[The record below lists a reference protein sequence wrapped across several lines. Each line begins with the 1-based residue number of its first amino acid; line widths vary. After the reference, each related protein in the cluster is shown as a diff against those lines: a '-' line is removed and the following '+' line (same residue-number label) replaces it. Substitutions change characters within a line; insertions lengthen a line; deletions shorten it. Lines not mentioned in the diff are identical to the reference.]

1 MSSIVKRFD
10 TNAQPA
16 RTSAVEHP
24 EAPGAKPSAAHAAKP
39 AGRRVPAALAWRNW
53 PVSWRLTAV
62 VVVAVVL
69 DGVLGGLRLAA
80 AAGSTAQFGRVAQ
93 LAVLGQQVT
102 GLAHALEDERDQ
114 TAGFIASG
122 RPAAGMAAVQQDYA
136 ATDARARQVRS
147 AAAGIG
153 VAFPVST
160 RAKVT
165 TVLNRIGDLGGLR
178 DAALH
183 TQLPS
188 LPVITDYSES
198 VTDLFSLNDEI
209 AQSSAD
215 SILETNVRTL
225 GSLSRMTEDT
235 SVQRALLYAAF
246 AERRFEP
253 GALQDLITT
262 QAAQA
267 SDLASFQAS
276 ASLAQQQSFGN
287 TVTGPSV
294 SSALLMEQHAIQ
306 AGQPQT
312 AGLGISSA
320 AAPQQWDA
328 AMSDTIRRMRQVE
341 GQVSGSVVAQSRA
354 LRQGPV
360 RSALLTGVLTGTIL
374 LLVLL
379 ATLVVTRS
387 LVLPLR
393 RLRAGALDIATSSLP
408 ARVRE
413 LGEARDPSANLDV
426 EPIPVHSTDEI
437 GQVARA
443 FDLVHS
449 EAVRLAGN
457 EAMLRHSVSAM
468 FVSLARRSQS
478 LIERLAQMMQSA
490 GQRERDPD
498 QRSEFSAMEHLVIR
512 MRRNSE
518 NLLVLAGFEAVRR
531 WSGSVSLEELVQAA
545 RSEIEQHSRVDLD
558 IAAGILV
565 GGQAATDVVHLLAEL
580 IENAAKFSPR
590 DTRVQ
595 VTGYE
600 VASGGVLV
608 EIQDRGVGVA
618 ADRLEEMNRRLD
630 DPPEADVS
638 VSRHMG
644 LFAVA
649 HLAARHGV
657 RVRLCASPS
666 GGGLTALVWLPD
678 TITDRA
684 EPAPGGWPANAYAHR
699 PGGVPEE
706 TPVPSGQILRVG
718 GYYLPAG
725 GRHYGAHER
734 LPTPSNAATPPGIP
748 AAAASV
754 LPERT
759 PAARLTPAPA
769 APAVTLTP
777 PPTVTVTSALAPPA
791 AVAPVPAAP
800 AAVAPVRA
808 APAAVAPVRAAEAV
822 AAAVPGRL
830 AATSLP
836 VRVPQANR
844 MPGSADLE
852 PFQAPRPPAPPVPRS
867 ADAARSRLGGYQ
879 RGTRRAE
886 QRITRAGERADTERT
901 DH

>member
-1 MSSIVKRFD
+1 
-10 TNAQPA
+10 
-16 RTSAVEHP
+16 
-24 EAPGAKPSAAHAAKP
+24 
-39 AGRRVPAALAWRNW
+39 
-53 PVSWRLTAV
+53 
-62 VVVAVVL
+62 
-69 DGVLGGLRLAA
+69 
-80 AAGSTAQFGRVAQ
+80 
-93 LAVLGQQVT
+93 
-102 GLAHALEDERDQ
+102 
-114 TAGFIASG
+114 
-122 RPAAGMAAVQQDYA
+122 
-136 ATDARARQVRS
+136 
-147 AAAGIG
+147 
-153 VAFPVST
+153 
-160 RAKVT
+160 
-165 TVLNRIGDLGGLR
+165 
-178 DAALH
+178 
-183 TQLPS
+183 
-188 LPVITDYSES
+188 
-198 VTDLFSLNDEI
+198 
-209 AQSSAD
+209 
-215 SILETNVRTL
+215 
-225 GSLSRMTEDT
+225 
-235 SVQRALLYAAF
+235 
-246 AERRFEP
+246 
-253 GALQDLITT
+253 
-262 QAAQA
+262 
-267 SDLASFQAS
+267 
-276 ASLAQQQSFGN
+276 
-287 TVTGPSV
+287 
-294 SSALLMEQHAIQ
+294 
-306 AGQPQT
+306 
-312 AGLGISSA
+312 
-320 AAPQQWDA
+320 
-328 AMSDTIRRMRQVE
+328 
-341 GQVSGSVVAQSRA
+341 VSGSAVAQSRA

-379 ATLVVTRS
+379 ATLVVARS

-413 LGEARDPSANLDV
+413 LGEARAPSANLDV
-426 EPIPVHSTDEI
+426 EPIAVHSTDEI

-558 IAAGILV
+558 IAAGILA

-608 EIQDRGVGVA
+608 EIRDSGVGVA

-644 LFAVA
+644 LFAVS

-678 TITDRA
+678 TITGRD
-684 EPAPGGWPANAYAHR
+684 EPAPGGWPADAYAHLPR
-699 PGGVPEE
+699 AVPEE
-706 TPVPSGQILRVG
+706 TPVPPGHIMRVG

-725 GRHYGAHER
+725 GRRHGAHER
-734 LPTPSNAATPPGIP
+734 LPASSNTAMPPGIP
-748 AAAASV
+748 ATAASES
-754 LPERT
+754 PEQ
-759 PAARLTPAPA
+759 PSAAGLTPAPA
-769 APAVTLTP
+769 A
-777 PPTVTVTSALAPPA
+777 VTVPPAPPA
-791 AVAPVPAAP
+791 AVTVPPVPPAAVTVPPAP
-800 AAVAPVRA
+800 AAAVTVAPGSA
-808 APAAVAPVRAAEAV
+808 TAVTIPPVPPAEAV
-822 AAAVPGRL
+822 AASVPGRL
-830 AATSLP
+830 AATGLP
-836 VRVPQANR
+836 VRVPRANR
-844 MPGSADLE
+844 MPGSAGLE
-852 PFQAPRPPAPPVPRS
+852 PFETPRPPLPPVPRS
-867 ADAARSRLGGYQ
+867 AAAARSRLGGYQ

-886 QRITRAGERADTERT
+886 QQITRAGERADQERA

>member
-1 MSSIVKRFD
+1 MSSIAKRFD

-16 RTSAVEHP
+16 GTSAMEHP
-24 EAPGAKPSAAHAAKP
+24 EAPGAKPPPAHAAAR
-39 AGRRVPAALAWRNW
+39 AGRPVSSALAWRNW
-53 PVSWRLTAV
+53 PISWRLTAV

-80 AAGSTAQFGRVAQ
+80 AASSTAQFGRVAQ

-102 GLAHALEDERDQ
+102 GLAHAMEDERDQ
-114 TAGFIASG
+114 TAGFIAAG
-122 RPAAGMAAVQQDYA
+122 RPGAGAAAVQQDYA
-136 ATDARARQVRS
+136 VTDGRAREVRS

-153 VAFPVST
+153 AAFPAGT

-165 TVLNRIGDLGGLR
+165 AVLNRIGDLGGLR

-188 LPVITDYSES
+188 LPVIADYSES
-198 VTDLFSLNDEI
+198 ITDLFSLNDEI

-215 SILETNVRTL
+215 STLETDVRTL

-235 SVQRALLYAAF
+235 SIQRALLYAAF
-246 AERRFEP
+246 AEHQFEP
-253 GALQDLITT
+253 GALADLITA

-276 ASLAQQQSFGN
+276 ASLAEQQAFDN
-287 TVTGPSV
+287 TVTGAGV

-306 AGQPQT
+306 AGSPQT
-312 AGLGISSA
+312 AGLGISGA
-320 AAPQQWDA
+320 AAPQQWYA
-328 AMSDTIRRMRQVE
+328 AMSDTISGMRQVE
-341 GQVSGSVVAQSRA
+341 GKVSGSVVAQSRA

-360 RSALLTGVLTGTIL
+360 RSALLTGTLTGAIL
-374 LLVLL
+374 LFLLL
-379 ATLVVTRS
+379 ATLVVARS

-413 LGEARDPSANLDV
+413 LGEARDPSANLGV
-426 EPIPVHSTDEI
+426 EPIAVHSTDEI

-545 RSEIEQHSRVDLD
+545 RSEIEQHGRVDLD
-558 IAAGILV
+558 IASGILV
-565 GGQAATDVVHLLAEL
+565 GGQAATDLVHLLAEL
-580 IENAAKFSPR
+580 LENGAKFSPR

-608 EIQDRGVGVA
+608 EIRDSGVGVA
-618 ADRLEEMNRRLD
+618 ADRLDEMNRRLD

-644 LFAVA
+644 LFAVS
-649 HLAARHGV
+649 HLAARHRV
-657 RVRLCASPS
+657 RVRLRAASP
-666 GGGLTALVWLPD
+666 GGLTALVWLPD
-678 TITDRA
+678 TITDREA
-684 EPAPGGWPANAYAHR
+684 APEQAPTP
-699 PGGVPEE
+699 PGN
-706 TPVPSGQILRVG
+706 ILRVG

-725 GRHYGAHER
+725 GRQPGAHER
-734 LPTPSNAATPPGIP
+734 VTVPSAPSAFPETAPVAPSAPPEQLLVSMVTPVP
-748 AAAASV
+748 AA
-754 LPERT
+754 E
-759 PAARLTPAPA
+759 
-769 APAVTLTP
+769 
-777 PPTVTVTSALAPPA
+777 A
-791 AVAPVPAAP
+791 AVAPVPDGL
-800 AAVAPVRA
+800 AVT
-808 APAAVAPVRAAEAV
+808 
-822 AAAVPGRL
+822 G
-830 AATSLP
+830 LP
-836 VRVPQANR
+836 VRVRQANHL
-844 MPGSADLE
+844 PGFAGLRPDE
-852 PFQAPRPPAPPVPRS
+852 APRPSVPPVTRS
-867 ADAARSRLGGYQ
+867 ADAVRSRLSGYQ

-886 QRITRAGERADTERT
+886 QQITRTGQRADTERA

>member
-1 MSSIVKRFD
+1 
-10 TNAQPA
+10 
-16 RTSAVEHP
+16 VEHP
-24 EAPGAKPSAAHAAKP
+24 EAPGARPPAAHAATP
-39 AGRRVPAALAWRNW
+39 AGRPLAAALAWRNW

-69 DGVLGGLRLAA
+69 DVVLGGLRLAA

-153 VAFPVST
+153 VAFPAST

-188 LPVITDYSES
+188 LPVITDYAES
-198 VTDLFSLNDEI
+198 MTDLFSLNDEI

-215 SILETNVRTL
+215 SILETKVRTL
-225 GSLSRMTEDT
+225 GSLSRMTQDA

-246 AERRFEP
+246 AGRQFEP

-267 SDLASFQAS
+267 GDLASFQAA
-276 ASLAQQQSFGN
+276 ASLAEQQSFGN

-312 AGLGISSA
+312 AGLGISST
-320 AAPQQWDA
+320 AAPQQWYA

-379 ATLVVTRS
+379 ATLVVARS

-413 LGEARDPSANLDV
+413 LGESRYPSANLDV
-426 EPIPVHSTDEI
+426 EPIAVHSTDEI

-531 WSGSVSLEELVQAA
+531 WSGSVSLEEVVQAA

-608 EIQDRGVGVA
+608 EIRDSGVGVA

-657 RVRLCASPS
+657 RARLCASPS
-666 GGGLTALVWLPD
+666 GGGLTALIWLPD
-678 TITDRA
+678 TITDRD
-684 EPAPGGWPANAYAHR
+684 EPAPGGSPANAYAHL

-706 TPVPSGQILRVG
+706 TPVPSGHILRVG

-725 GRHYGAHER
+725 GRRHGAHER
-734 LPTPSNAATPPGIP
+734 LPTPSNAAAPPGIP
-748 AAAASV
+748 EAAASV

-759 PAARLTPAPA
+759 PAGRLTPAPA
-769 APAVTLTP
+769 APAVTLAP
-777 PPTVTVTSALAPPA
+777 LPAATVT
-791 AVAPVPAAP
+791 PVPAA
-800 AAVAPVRA
+800 AAVAVPVS
-808 APAAVAPVRAAEAV
+808 
-822 AAAVPGRL
+822 GGL
-830 AATSLP
+830 AATGLP

-886 QRITRAGERADTERT
+886 QRITRAGEHADTERT

>member
-1 MSSIVKRFD
+1 M
-10 TNAQPA
+10 
-16 RTSAVEHP
+16 EHP
-24 EAPGAKPSAAHAAKP
+24 EASGATPPPAHAAAP
-39 AGRRVPAALAWRNW
+39 AGRAGRRMPPALAWRNW

-80 AAGSTAQFGRVAQ
+80 AAGSTAQFDRVAQ

-102 GLAHALEDERDQ
+102 GLAHAMEDERDQ
-114 TAGFIASG
+114 TAGFIAGG
-122 RPAAGMAAVQQDYA
+122 RPAAVLSAVRQHYA
-136 ATDARARQVRS
+136 ATDARAREVRS

-153 VAFPVST
+153 AAFPAGT

-165 TVLNRIGDLGGLR
+165 AVLNRIGDLGGLR

-198 VTDLFSLNDEI
+198 ITDLFSLNDEI
-209 AQSSAD
+209 AQGSAD
-215 SILETNVRTL
+215 SVLETNVRTL
-225 GSLSRMTEDT
+225 GSLSRMTEDA

-246 AERRFEP
+246 AERQFEP
-253 GALQDLITT
+253 GALQDLITA

-267 SDLASFQAS
+267 GGLASFQAS
-276 ASLAQQQSFGN
+276 ASLAEQQTFGN
-287 TVTGPSV
+287 TVTGASV
-294 SSALLMEQHAIQ
+294 STALLMEQHAIE
-306 AGQPQT
+306 AGGPQV
-312 AGLGISSA
+312 ASLGISSTT
-320 AAPQQWDA
+320 APQQWYA
-328 AMSDTIRRMRQVE
+328 AMSGTISGMRQVE
-341 GQVSGSVVAQSRA
+341 AAVSGSVVAQSRA

-360 RSALLTGVLTGTIL
+360 RSALLTGILTGTIL
-374 LLVLL
+374 LFVLL
-379 ATLVVTRS
+379 ATLLVARS

-413 LGEARDPSANLDV
+413 LGEARDPAANLDV
-426 EPIPVHSTDEI
+426 EPIAVHSTDEI

-478 LIERLAQMMQSA
+478 LIERLTQMMQSA
-490 GQRERDPD
+490 GQREQDPD

-518 NLLVLAGFEAVRR
+518 NLLVLAGYEAVRR

-558 IAAGILV
+558 IGPGILV
-565 GGQAATDVVHLLAEL
+565 GGQAGTDVVHLLAEL
-580 IENAAKFSPR
+580 LENAAKFSPR

-608 EIQDRGVGVA
+608 EIQDSGVGVA

-644 LFAVA
+644 LFAVS

-657 RVRLCASPS
+657 RVRLRASSP
-666 GGGLTALVWLPD
+666 GTTGGLTALVWLPD
-678 TITDRA
+678 TITDRDEA
-684 EPAPGGWPANAYAHR
+684 APGGWPANAYAHL
-699 PGGVPEE
+699 PGEAPAA
-706 TPVPSGQILRVG
+706 TDHILRVG
-718 GYYLPAG
+718 GYYLPGG
-725 GRHYGAHER
+725 GRRHGAHER
-734 LPTPSNAATPPGIP
+734 VTMPASAAAPPVVPAAVVPAAVVPAAVVPGAVVPGAVVPGI
-748 AAAASV
+748 V
-754 LPERT
+754 IPE
-759 PAARLTPAPA
+759 PVAPE
-769 APAVTLTP
+769 P
-777 PPTVTVTSALAPPA
+777 PEQVPA
-791 AVAPVPAAP
+791 AVAAP
-800 AAVAPVRA
+800 A
-808 APAAVAPVRAAEAV
+808 
-822 AAAVPGRL
+822 PGRL
-830 AATSLP
+830 AASGLP
-836 VRVPQANR
+836 VRIPQANR
-844 MPGSADLE
+844 LPGAAVPEPDEGPPPSA
-852 PFQAPRPPAPPVPRS
+852 AAATRS

-886 QRITRAGERADTERT
+886 QQITRAGERADQERA

>member
-1 MSSIVKRFD
+1 
-10 TNAQPA
+10 
-16 RTSAVEHP
+16 
-24 EAPGAKPSAAHAAKP
+24 
-39 AGRRVPAALAWRNW
+39 
-53 PVSWRLTAV
+53 
-62 VVVAVVL
+62 
-69 DGVLGGLRLAA
+69 
-80 AAGSTAQFGRVAQ
+80 
-93 LAVLGQQVT
+93 
-102 GLAHALEDERDQ
+102 
-114 TAGFIASG
+114 
-122 RPAAGMAAVQQDYA
+122 
-136 ATDARARQVRS
+136 
-147 AAAGIG
+147 
-153 VAFPVST
+153 
-160 RAKVT
+160 
-165 TVLNRIGDLGGLR
+165 
-178 DAALH
+178 
-183 TQLPS
+183 
-188 LPVITDYSES
+188 
-198 VTDLFSLNDEI
+198 
-209 AQSSAD
+209 
-215 SILETNVRTL
+215 
-225 GSLSRMTEDT
+225 
-235 SVQRALLYAAF
+235 
-246 AERRFEP
+246 
-253 GALQDLITT
+253 
-262 QAAQA
+262 
-267 SDLASFQAS
+267 
-276 ASLAQQQSFGN
+276 
-287 TVTGPSV
+287 
-294 SSALLMEQHAIQ
+294 MEQHAIQ
-306 AGQPQT
+306 GGSPQT
-312 AGLGISSA
+312 AGLGISGT
-320 AAPQQWDA
+320 AAPQQWYA
-328 AMSDTIRRMRQVE
+328 AMSGTIGGMRQVE
-341 GQVSGSVVAQSRA
+341 GKVSGSVVAQSRA

-360 RSALLTGVLTGTIL
+360 RSALLTGTLTGAIL
-374 LLVLL
+374 LFLLL
-379 ATLVVTRS
+379 ATLVVARS

-413 LGEARDPSANLDV
+413 LGEARDPSANLGV
-426 EPIPVHSTDEI
+426 EPIAVHSTDEI

-595 VTGYE
+595 VTGYQ

-608 EIQDRGVGVA
+608 EIRDSGVGVA

-644 LFAVA
+644 LFAVS

-678 TITDRA
+678 TITGRD
-684 EPAPGGWPANAYAHR
+684 EPAPGGWPADAYAHL
-699 PGGVPEE
+699 PAAVPEE
-706 TPVPSGQILRVG
+706 TPVPPGQIMRVG

-725 GRHYGAHER
+725 GRRHGAHER
-734 LPTPSNAATPPGIP
+734 LPASSNAATPPGIP
-748 AAAASV
+748 ATAASEP
-754 LPERT
+754 PEQ
-759 PAARLTPAPA
+759 PFAAGLTPAPA
-769 APAVTLTP
+769 AA
-777 PPTVTVTSALAPPA
+777 TVTPAPPA
-791 AVAPVPAAP
+791 AVTVPSAPPAAVTVPSAPPAAVTVPPIPDAVALTSAPAVPAVAAPVPAAP
-800 AAVAPVRA
+800 A
-808 APAAVAPVRAAEAV
+808 V
-822 AAAVPGRL
+822 AASVPGRL
-830 AATSLP
+830 AATGLP

-844 MPGSADLE
+844 MPRSADLE
-852 PFQAPRPPAPPVPRS
+852 PFETPRPPLPPVPRS
-867 ADAARSRLGGYQ
+867 AAAARSRLGGYQ

-886 QRITRAGERADTERT
+886 QQITRAGERADQERA